1 MKPLGLHVQD
11 YLALRR
17 RLGFKLRNTEQLLRQ
32 FARFAKENG
41 TSRVTTRLVVRWA
54 TRRPNS
60 QAVTLAARY
69 RTARLFALYLSGLDS
84 RVEVPPAGLL
94 PCRKDRRAPYI
105 YSDRE
110 VVCLMREAASLPSP
124 KGLRGPTLSTLIGLL
139 AVTGLRIGEAIR
151 LGRDDVDLPHAML
164 TIDHAKGYRTRLV
177 PIHASTCEA
186 LRRFERLRDRL
197 CPQAKCQNFF
207 ISEQGTRLNDTRVRA
222 WFGTASRHIGLR
234 GPHDTRGPRL
244 HDFRHR
250 FTVKALLGW
259 YRTDKDVEVHMPELS
274 TYLGHLH
281 VSGTY
286 WYLSAVPELL
296 RQATRRWER
305 HQKGGHLS

>member
-177 PIHASTCEA
+177 PIHASTCVPDS
-186 LRRFERLRDRL
+186 ERAGPSGGPVELIGDSSTQSTLWRSDAADHKDADLDANHCWESRAPGWRNVQSAAHICKGRPKGPTKKWL
-197 CPQAKCQNFF
+197 AK
-207 ISEQGTRLNDTRVRA
+207 G
-222 WFGTASRHIGLR
+222 
-234 GPHDTRGPRL
+234 
-244 HDFRHR
+244 
-250 FTVKALLGW
+250 
-259 YRTDKDVEVHMPELS
+259 
-274 TYLGHLH
+274 
-281 VSGTY
+281 
-286 WYLSAVPELL
+286 
-296 RQATRRWER
+296 
-305 HQKGGHLS
+305 